1 MSKLP
6 HRAFLLAFVIPAVA
20 ISQGPPSAPA
30 AQLSPNAAY
39 NEAMH
44 PLVMTRSSIGN
55 WSDTEIAALKVTM
68 ARAATECTGRD
79 PKTFAREDLVD
90 LARLC
95 ALGQAWPAVVDA
107 AGRYV
112 DAKDVPKPRL
122 NEAYAAL
129 IDAQLHDK
137 DEPSAFAASKAVLA
151 AVPYDALTAA
161 VINEAIAYMQFRHTA
176 DAITLATARQP
187 MLLGRLRSIGGPP
200 GAEADIATPA
210 VPSTDP
216 PQTIHELYADGLAF
230 AALQQ
235 LAKQP
240 ADNAAATVADLD
252 AALPTTLSP
261 DDANPI
267 AALRRRYALLGQPL
281 PKLPLT
287 RWPGAQ
293 PYLSMPGK
301 VPQIPA
307 LHAIT
312 ALFLFP
318 DWCAQCVRMGSQFPP
333 TVFTVSGHEAFFY
346 GLLAETVPPNP
357 PAKSAAPNPAFTA
370 AEAANLLA
378 ETPTLAVDPAILDQ
392 FAVADPPFL
401 ILTDA
406 QGVIRVLQTA
416 TEDAIA
422 PGNTIDSAI
431 ALIGARWPTVH
442 PVPSKPAAPVP
453 PAPAPR

>member
-1 MSKLP
+1 MPKLP
-6 HRAFLLAFVIPAVA
+6 VHTLLFALAPAVA
-20 ISQGPPSAPA
+20 FAQAPPPAPTA
-30 AQLSPNAAY
+30 LISPNAAY

-44 PLVMTRSSIGN
+44 PLTITRNFIGN
-55 WSDTEIAALKVTM
+55 WSDTELAALTVTM
-68 ARAATECTGRD
+68 ARAATECTARD
-79 PKTFAREDLVD
+79 PKTFTGDDLVD

-95 ALGQAWPAVVDA
+95 ALGQSWPAVVA
-107 AGRYV
+107 SAGRYIAAP
-112 DAKDVPKPRL
+112 DAPKPRL
-122 NEAYAAL
+122 SEAYAAL

-137 DEPSAFAASKAVLA
+137 DEPSAFTASKTMLA

-161 VINEAIAYMQFRHTA
+161 VINEAIAYMQFNHTA

-187 MLLGRLRSIGGPP
+187 LLLARLRTVAAP
-200 GAEADIATPA
+200 PA
-210 VPSTDP
+210 VTADNATSALASTDP

-240 ADNAAATVADLD
+240 EANAAATVADLD
-252 AALPTTLSP
+252 AALPATLSP
-261 DDANPI
+261 DEANPI

-281 PKLPLT
+281 PKLALA

-293 PYLSMPGK
+293 PYLSLPGK

-318 DWCAQCVRMGSQFPP
+318 DWCAQCVRMGNQFPQ
-333 TVFTVSGHEAFFY
+333 TVFTVAGHEAYFY
-346 GLLAETVPPNP
+346 GLLAETVSPNQPAKNP
-357 PAKSAAPNPAFTA
+357 PPNPAFSA

-392 FAVADPPFL
+392 FAATDPPFL

-406 QGVIRVLQTA
+406 QGIVRVLQPA
-416 TEDAIA
+416 TEDAIR

-431 ALIGARWPTVH
+431 ALIGANWPTVH
-442 PVPSKPAAPVP
+442 PAPSKPAAPAATEP
-453 PAPAPR
+453 H